1 MTIFAISNSAAR
13 SYASNG
19 DKSQKRTMGR
29 GRGTSRKCAV
39 PCACVSAYK
48 IGSEKTQNVKQK
60 GRRKTALV
68 VHFYATVSIEPSQTK
83 TDKII
88 QFRPGRKTPEEENHR
103 TGRLA
108 RKKDEGQDKK

>member
-60 GRRKTALV
+60 RRRKMALV
-68 VHFYATVSIEPSQTK
+68 IEPSQTK

-88 QFRPGRKTPEEENHR
+88 QSRPGRKTPEEENHK